1 MPIKTGALDHAIR
14 GRLAHALVERRLT
27 PILKN
32 VRGRRLIC
40 VTSCWQQALLGA
52 AGRNRGEQEAKW
64 ERHQNHK
71 GLVKFASHC

>member
-1 MPIKTGALDHAIR
+1 M
-14 GRLAHALVERRLT
+14 

-32 VRGRRLIC
+32 VRGRLIC

-52 AGRNRGEQEAKW
+52 AGRNRGEKEAKW